1 MADSNS
7 LVSDRRPCEAVK
19 YLVLTRRLK
28 RGSAL
33 NIISGA
39 ELRSLGLAC
48 GIIKVGPLRS
58 RAAGDKEACKQKRH
72 PHATTLLSGWCDRAL
87 IRWLRPLFRCDHPD
101 KQARRWKH
109 FG

>member
-1 MADSNS
+1 M
-7 LVSDRRPCEAVK
+7 
-19 YLVLTRRLK
+19 LTRRLK

-33 NIISGA
+33 NIIFGA

-72 PHATTLLSGWCDRAL
+72 PHASLAFRLARPCSLSLGVRAPRWRAANEGKQGDCQAIALVRAL
-87 IRWLRPLFRCDHPD
+87 TKSLI
-101 KQARRWKH
+101 QQNA
-109 FG
+109 

>member
-72 PHATTLLSGWCDRAL
+72 PHASLAFPLA
-87 IRWLRPLFRCDHPD
+87 RPRNHSLGSP
-101 KQARRWKH
+101 AISL
-109 FG
+109 